1 MTTGYRGLQEGFR
14 GGLPRVQGLYGVTRG
29 EKRLHRVAR
38 GYRMLQGITGDFRDY
53 KGLQRVIRG
62 YRAFQSA
69 GSTYRGL
76 QEVTKG

>member
-1 MTTGYRGLQEGFR
+1 
-14 GGLPRVQGLYGVTRG
+14 
-29 EKRLHRVAR
+29 
-38 GYRMLQGITGDFRDY
+38 MLQGITGDFRDY